1 MKRYSQSS
9 KDKSKTVD
17 PSPRNEIEGQVD
29 RITYANEET
38 GYTVLKILTDK
49 GDHPI
54 TAVGNMMSPVEG
66 EILQMQG
73 EWIQHPKFGRQ
84 FRIKSHR
91 RKLPVSTLGIKK
103 YLESGLIRGIG
114 PVMASRIVEAFGV
127 ETLDVIENKAE
138 ALAQIP
144 GIGDK
149 RIGMIQEAWREQ
161 KDIRDVMIFLQQ
173 YGVGTGYATKI
184 IKAFGQNAIEVV
196 TRNPYR
202 LSTDIHGIGFRTA
215 DKIAQHIGYDKNA
228 PARAEAG
235 ILYMLTQFSE
245 EGHTCSPYELLIEKC
260 AALLEIPR
268 DIVAAAFGSIAQEKR
283 VIIEDLN
290 RHLEGFKANDKA
302 VYLPPLH
309 RAEKGVAYHLDR
321 LGSDEKRD
329 LRSAGSKVLS
339 WVQKRMGIRLAPKQI
354 EAVEQAISEK
364 VMVITGGPGTGKTTI
379 IHAIL
384 RIYRSAN
391 LKVLLAAPTGRAAKR
406 MREATGHGA
415 KTIHRMLEFSFQ
427 KGGFQ
432 RNERRPLEADV
443 LIVDE
448 ASMIDTVL
456 MYHLVKAV
464 PSKATLILI
473 GDVNQLPSVGAGNVL
488 NDIIESETLPVV
500 RLTDIFRQ
508 ARQSRIVTNAHKI
521 NHGLFPEVSPSS
533 GGLEDF
539 YFIEQE
545 DPDQVAN
552 IILELVARRIPN
564 RFKMDP
570 LEDIQVLS
578 PMHKGTV
585 GTENL
590 NNKLREIL
598 NRSSQEITRAGR
610 ILRLGDKVMQIKN
623 NYEKEVFNGDIG
635 RITTMNRE
643 SQDLAITFDGIA
655 VPYGYSELDEVMPAY
670 AISVHKAQ
678 GNEYPAVVLP
688 LLSQH
693 YLLLQRNLIYTA
705 VTRGKRLVVMVG
717 SKKALAMG
725 IRNAKVMKRYTFLAE
740 RLVEFA
746 KRTPL

>member
-1 MKRYSQSS
+1 
-9 KDKSKTVD
+9 VD
-17 PSPRNEIEGQVD
+17 PGPTHEIEGQVD
-29 RITYANEET
+29 RITFANEET

-49 GDHPI
+49 GDDPI
-54 TAVGNMMSPVEG
+54 TAVGHVMSPVPG
-66 EILQMQG
+66 EILQMRG
-73 EWIQHPKFGRQ
+73 DWIQHPKFGRQ

-91 RKLPVSTLGIKK
+91 RKLPASTRGIKK

-114 PVMASRIVEAFGV
+114 PVMASRIVEAFGR

-138 ALAQIP
+138 KLTKIP
-144 GIGDK
+144 GIGEK
-149 RIGMIQEAWREQ
+149 RIAMIQEAWRDQ

-184 IKAFGQNAIEVV
+184 FKTFGQNAIEVV

-235 ILYMLTQFSE
+235 ILHVLTQFSD

-260 AALLEIPR
+260 TALLEIPR
-268 DIVAAAFGSIAQEKR
+268 EIVVAAFGSIAQEKR

-290 RHLEGFKANDKA
+290 RNLEGFKANDKA
-302 VYLPPLH
+302 VYLIPLH
-309 RAEKGVAYHLDR
+309 RAEKGVAYHFDR
-321 LGSDEKRD
+321 LGSKDKKD
-329 LRSAGSKVLS
+329 FRSAGPKILS
-339 WVQKRMGIRLAPKQI
+339 WVQKRMGVRLAPKQI
-354 EAVEQAISEK
+354 EAVEKAISEK
-364 VMVITGGPGTGKTTI
+364 VMIITGGPGTGKTTI

-384 RIYRSAN
+384 KIYRSAK
-391 LKVLLAAPTGRAAKR
+391 LTVLLAAPTGRAAKR
-406 MREATGHGA
+406 MREATGHSA

-432 RNERRPLEADV
+432 RNERRPLETDV
-443 LIVDE
+443 LILDE

-464 PSKATLILI
+464 PSKATLILV

-488 NDIIESETLPVV
+488 NDIINSETLPVV

-508 ARQSRIVTNAHKI
+508 ARQSRIITNAHRI
-521 NHGLFPEVSPSS
+521 NHGLFPEVSPSTS
-533 GGLEDF
+533 GLEDF

-545 DPDQVAN
+545 DPDQVVK
-552 IILELVARRIPN
+552 IIIELVSSRIPN

-590 NNKLREIL
+590 NIQLREVL
-598 NRSSQEITRAGR
+598 NRSGQEITWAGR

-635 RITTMNRE
+635 RITTINRE
-643 SQDLAITFDGIA
+643 RQELAITFDGIA
-655 VPYGYSELDEVMPAY
+655 VPYGYTELDEVMPAY

-678 GNEYPAVVLP
+678 GNEYSAVVLP

-705 VTRGKRLVVMVG
+705 VTRGKRLVVIVG